1 MHNIPQFLS
10 IYVSMCIQGGES
22 SKRKKKKDGKVFP
35 RTAIKSKR
43 KTQRERERERERVR
57 EGKKLENF
65 T

>member
-22 SKRKKKKDGKVFP
+22 SKRKKRRKSFPSNSNKEQKKN
-35 RTAIKSKR
+35 T
-43 KTQRERERERERVR
+43 EREKERVR